1 MGKTFQKKTK
11 MSLREAELFIRN
23 GGNAAE
29 FVDKNTALSN
39 EERQELWDAAL
50 SLKESRDYIEGFKEK
65 YAAEAFRYGYIGKT
79 VPEVAWLMRMQGRG
93 G

>member
-50 SLKESRDYIEGFKEK
+50 SLKESRDYIKGFKEK
-65 YAAEAFRYGYIGKT
+65 YGMENGIAMKILKQH
-79 VPEVAWLMRMQGRG
+79 LMIVLKKMGI
-93 G
+93 